1 MEAPNPNETAV
12 GIRRRKARRAYLVLG
27 AIAAL
32 VLAVYGAHWLLTRN
46 QVSTDDAVVEADVVP
61 LALRVGGAVRAV
73 HIRDHQ
79 RVARGDLL
87 IEIDPADLQAR
98 LRQAEAE
105 LEAAHGARAA
115 ADAQVRIARASSSG
129 GQSSARAQLAGT
141 GAGVKAAR
149 ARVAAARAAR
159 ARAQAEARE
168 ADSAL
173 TRARHLAEKSAAT
186 TQEVEQAEAAS
197 AAAAAAV
204 AAAAAQ
210 IAAAAEEERGA
221 HTRVADAAGRVEQT
235 GALDAQVAVA
245 EAQAQVAAAR
255 VATAEAAVEQARLQL
270 SYTRLV
276 APSDGIASQLAV
288 RAGQVV
294 VPGQLALE
302 LVPATTYVIARFK
315 ETDIERIHPGQ
326 EVDIEVD
333 ALGARELHG
342 TVDSVAPATS
352 SRFSLLQ
359 PENGTGNF
367 VKVVKRIPVKI
378 NWKSSGDAAASVL
391 QPGLSAE
398 VTVHVD

>member
-1 MEAPNPNETAV
+1 MEAPAPIENAAT
-12 GIRRRKARRAYLVLG
+12 IRRRRARRAYLVLG
-27 AIAAL
+27 AVAIL
-32 VLAVYGAHWLLTRN
+32 VLAIYGAHWFLTRD

-87 IEIDPADLQAR
+87 IEIDPADLEAR

-105 LEAAHGARAA
+105 LEASRATREA

-149 ARVAAARAAR
+149 ARVEAARAAR

-173 TRARHLAEKSAAT
+173 ARARHLAEKSAAT
-186 TQEVEQAEAAS
+186 AKEVEEAEAAG
-197 AAAAAAV
+197 AAAGAAVSAAV
-204 AAAAAQ
+204 AQ
-210 IAAAAEEERGA
+210 VAAAEEEERGA
-221 HTRVADAAGRVEQT
+221 RTRVDDAAGRVEQT

-276 APSDGIASQLAV
+276 APSDGVASQLAV
-288 RAGQVV
+288 RSGQVV
-294 VPGQLALE
+294 VAGQLALE
-302 LVPATTYVIARFK
+302 LVPPTTYVIARFK
-315 ETDIERIHPGQ
+315 ETDIQRIHPGQ
-326 EVDIEVD
+326 AVDIEVD

-342 TVDSVAPATS
+342 RVDSVAPATS

-378 NWKSSGDAAASVL
+378 NWEAEGGAAPVL